1 MEKAGDKVDRFFLGH
16 GAYAEAFLKPRRFAK
31 RYSAIPGILLGAFW
45 LALCNVALA
54 PPAMA
59 KAAEAA
65 KPPVKIAIF
74 VNSTSSQCFDPGDVP
89 AIKRLAGL
97 RRDSINE
104 AGGIAGRR
112 LILEFLDDQAD
123 GKKAIAN
130 VRTALAD
137 KQTVAMIG
145 LSNSTRAQEVFDAA
159 GPEIKASAMPW
170 ISSLS
175 VNSIF
180 EDYPT
185 VFTMRGAQEYDSIP
199 VMAQFMRDMKFSRPA
214 LIRLK
219 DQILSAA
226 LSEGMKERMAPV
238 DFVADVQMPLID
250 DKLEPADITAMIEE
264 VKRANPDFLIA
275 SVGGSR
281 MGSVLKA
288 LDAAGIKLPILVSGR
303 LETIFAAGDV
313 TYLGDLYQLAWD
325 GLPDA
330 YNDRLRRRLFSSEPR
345 QWMFE
350 GRRNS
355 KAPGWASG
363 ECKKRSDDAEPNVL
377 SSANLRAVGVGLQ
390 YGDMIGLVAETL
402 KSADQPADHA
412 ALRARV
418 VTGINAMFEFGR
430 GVFPGEFENWSFRPS
445 SRAAARTPFILTR
458 PNGLGTEQL
467 APIQYVALK
476 NDTMRR
482 IQTLYLDIDLTR
494 AFRVDDK
501 EKSFVAEFYLSMHLN
516 KNESIDQI
524 EFANAFL
531 DPQTNNKQVTI
542 RPLHQG
548 GPSDAYPEKMKIYAV
563 SGKFMF
569 EPGFGNYPFD
579 TQRFSID
586 IRSKTGDAPV
596 IIQPTPALLRDQTV
610 DAEGWQV
617 KRQYV
622 GYDQDFLPIID
633 AKSHERS
640 IVPFYKGSFVW
651 VMKREAT
658 DYFLTVVVP
667 LAFIM
672 IIAYLAIFI
681 PRGHFEATVTI
692 QVTALLSAVALYLTT
707 YKVSSDEATLSDKM
721 FLFDYMLI
729 SVMIGISILRVN
741 RFLGRVP
748 YLDEALGVIHV
759 VFIPIL
765 VALMA
770 LYVIGSSASD
780 GQTASAFIPAVRDA
794 VWR

>member
-1 MEKAGDKVDRFFLGH
+1 MGGKVDRIFLGR
-16 GAYAEAFLKPRRFAK
+16 GTSARVSRLPRRFAN
-31 RYSAIPGILLGAFW
+31 RPVAVAAALLSVFW
-45 LALCNVALA
+45 LAHCTSAAVS
-54 PPAMA
+54 PAMA
-59 KAAEAA
+59 KEAEAA
-65 KPPVKIAIF
+65 KPPLKIA
-74 VNSTSSQCFDPGDVP
+74 VLVASRADLCFDPGDVP
-89 AIKRLAGL
+89 AIKRLAAL
-97 RRDSINE
+97 QRDRINA

-112 LILEFLDDQAD
+112 LIIEFLDDQAD
-123 GKKAIAN
+123 AKKTIAN
-130 VRTALAD
+130 IRMAMAD

-145 LSNSTRAQEVFDAA
+145 LGNATRAKEVFDTA
-159 GPEIKASAMPW
+159 GPEIKASGIPW
-170 ISSLS
+170 ISNLS
-175 VNSIF
+175 VNSLF

-199 VMAQFMRDMKFSRPA
+199 VMTQFMKDMKYGRPA
-214 LIRLK
+214 FIGLK
-219 DQILSAA
+219 DQVSSSA
-226 LSEGMKERMAPV
+226 LGEGLKERIAPLA
-238 DFVADVQMPLID
+238 FAAYIQMPLTD
-250 DKLEPADITAMIEE
+250 DKLDPADIAAMVEE
-264 VKRANPDFLIA
+264 VKRANPDFLIT
-275 SVGGSR
+275 SVGGNR
-281 MGSVLKA
+281 MGAVLNA
-288 LDAAGIKLPILVSGR
+288 LETAGIKPPIFVSGR
-303 LETIFAAGDV
+303 LETLFASGDV
-313 TYLGDLYQLAWD
+313 TYSGDLYQLAWD

-330 YNDRLRRRLFSSEPR
+330 YNDRLRRRLFSTQSEP
-345 QWMFE
+345 WMFE
-350 GRRNS
+350 GRRNA

-363 ECKKRSDDAEPNVL
+363 ECKKRSDDLEPDVL
-377 SSANLRAVGVGLQ
+377 SSANLRAIGVGLQ
-390 YGDMIGLVAETL
+390 FGDMVGLVAETL
-402 KSADQPADHA
+402 KAGDLPADHA

-418 VTGINAMFEFGR
+418 VDSMMTSFEFGR
-430 GVFPGEFENWSFRPS
+430 GIFPGDLENWSFRPS
-445 SRAAARTPFILTR
+445 SRAAARTPFIVTR
-458 PNGLGTEQL
+458 PKGLGTEQL
-467 APIQYVALK
+467 APVQYVALK

-494 AFRVDDK
+494 AFRIDDK

-548 GPSDAYPEKMKIYAV
+548 GASDAYPEQMKIYAV

-586 IRSKTGDAPV
+586 LRSKTGDAPV
-596 IIQPTPALLRDQTV
+596 IIQPSPASLRDQTV
-610 DAEGWQV
+610 EAEGWRV

-640 IVPFYKGSFVW
+640 IVPFYKSSFVW

-681 PRGHFEATVTI
+681 PRGHFEAIVTI
-692 QVTALLSAVALYLTT
+692 QVTALLSAVALYLTIS
-707 YKVSSDEATLSDKM
+707 KVASDEATVSDKI

-729 SVMIGISILRVN
+729 SLMIGISILRIN
-741 RFLGRVP
+741 RVMGRVP
-748 YLDEALGVIHV
+748 HLDAALGIFHV

-770 LYVIGSSASD
+770 LYVVGSSASD
-780 GQTASAFIPAVRDA
+780 GQTASDLMPALRNA
-794 VWR
+794 VLR

>member
-1 MEKAGDKVDRFFLGH
+1 
-16 GAYAEAFLKPRRFAK
+16 
-31 RYSAIPGILLGAFW
+31 
-45 LALCNVALA
+45 
-54 PPAMA
+54 MA
-59 KAAEAA
+59 KEAEAA
-65 KPPVKIAIF
+65 KPPVKIA
-74 VNSTSSQCFDPGDVP
+74 VLVSSRADLCFDPGDV
-89 AIKRLAGL
+89 AAVKRLAGL
-97 RRDSINE
+97 RRDRINT
-104 AGGIAGRR
+104 AGGIAGRH

-123 GKKAIAN
+123 AQKAVVNIRA
-130 VRTALAD
+130 AMAD

-145 LSNSTRAQEVFDAA
+145 LGNSARAQEVFDAA
-159 GPEIKASAMPW
+159 GPEIKASGIPW
-170 ISSLS
+170 VSNMS
-175 VNSIF
+175 VNSLF

-185 VFTMRGAQEYDSIP
+185 VFTMRGAQEDDSIP
-199 VMAQFMRDMKFSRPA
+199 VMTQFLRDMKSGRPA
-214 LIRLK
+214 FIGLK
-219 DQILSAA
+219 DQLYSTA
-226 LSEGMKERMAPV
+226 LSEGLKERMAPLA
-238 DFVADVQMPLID
+238 FVADIQMPLTD
-250 DKLEPADITAMIEE
+250 DKLAPADIAAMVEE
-264 VKRANPDFLIA
+264 VKRASPDFLIA
-275 SVGGSR
+275 SVGGNR
-281 MGSVLKA
+281 MGAVLKA
-288 LDAAGIKLPILVSGR
+288 LETAGIKLPIFVSGR
-303 LETIFAAGDV
+303 LETIFASGDV
-313 TYLGDLYQLAWD
+313 TYSGDLYQLAWD

-330 YNDRLRRRLFSSEPR
+330 YNDRLRRRLFSTQTE

-350 GRRNS
+350 GQRNA
-355 KAPGWASG
+355 KAPGWTSG
-363 ECKKRSDDAEPNVL
+363 ACKKRSGDVEPDVL
-377 SSANLRAVGVGLQ
+377 SSANLRAIGVGLQ
-390 YGDMIGLVAETL
+390 FSDMIGLVAETL
-402 KSADQPADHA
+402 KPAEPAAGNA

-418 VTGINAMFEFGR
+418 ADGIKTNFEFGR
-430 GVFPGEFENWSFRPS
+430 GVFPGELENWSFRPS
-445 SRAAARTPFILTR
+445 SRAAARTPFIITR

-467 APIQYVALK
+467 APVQYVALK

-548 GPSDAYPEKMKIYAV
+548 GASDAYPEKMKIYAV

-586 IRSKTGDAPV
+586 LRSKTGDAPV
-596 IIQPTPALLRDQTV
+596 IIQPSPAPLRDQTV
-610 DAEGWQV
+610 DAEGWRV
-617 KRQYV
+617 KNQYV

-672 IIAYLAIFI
+672 IIAYLAVFI
-681 PRGHFEATVTI
+681 PRGHFEAIVTI
-692 QVTALLSAVALYLTT
+692 QVTALLSAVALYLTIS
-707 YKVSSDEATLSDKM
+707 KVATDAATVSDKI

-729 SVMIGISILRVN
+729 SLMIGISILRVN
-741 RFLGRVP
+741 RVVGRVP
-748 YLDEALGVIHV
+748 HMDAALGIFHV

-765 VALMA
+765 VAIMT

-780 GQTASAFIPAVRDA
+780 GQTASAFFPAVRDA

>member
-1 MEKAGDKVDRFFLGH
+1 MAAALFGVAWMAQGITAAVVKA
-16 GAYAEAFLKPRRFAK
+16 AE
-31 RYSAIPGILLGAFW
+31 
-45 LALCNVALA
+45 
-54 PPAMA
+54 
-59 KAAEAA
+59 AAEAA
-65 KPPVKIAIF
+65 KPPVKIAIL
-74 VNSTSSQCFDPGDVP
+74 VNTSSTQCYDNGDVP
-89 AIKRLAGL
+89 AVKRLAAL
-97 RRDSINE
+97 RRDRINA

-123 GKKAIAN
+123 GKKSIAN
-130 VRTALAD
+130 VRTAMAD

-145 LSNSTRAQEVFDAA
+145 LANSTRAQEVFDAA
-159 GPEIKASAMPW
+159 GAEIKTSGIPW
-170 ISSLS
+170 ISSLT
-175 VNSIF
+175 VNSLF

-185 VFTMRGAQEYDSIP
+185 VFTMRGAKEFDSIP
-199 VMAQFMRDMKFSRPA
+199 VMTQFMRDMKFSRPA
-214 LIRLK
+214 FIGLK
-219 DQILSAA
+219 DQVFSSA
-226 LSEGMKERMAPV
+226 LNEGMKERMAPLA
-238 DFVADVQMPLID
+238 FVADVRMPLVD
-250 DKLEPADITAMIEE
+250 DKLQPADITTMVEE

-275 SVGGSR
+275 SLGGNR
-281 MGSVLKA
+281 MPAVLKA
-288 LDAAGIKLPILVSGR
+288 LETAGIKLPMFVSGR
-303 LETIFAAGDV
+303 LETIFASGEVA
-313 TYLGDLYQLAWD
+313 YSGDLYQLASD

-330 YNDRLRRRLFSSEPR
+330 YNDRIRQRVSSTETD

-350 GRRNS
+350 GRRNA
-355 KAPGWASG
+355 KAPGWESG
-363 ECKKRSDDAEPNVL
+363 ECKKRPDDVEPDVL
-377 SSANLRAVGVGLQ
+377 SSANLRAIGVGLQ
-390 YGDMIGLVAETL
+390 YGDMIGLIAETL

-418 VTGINAMFEFGR
+418 VEGIRTSFEFGR
-430 GVFPGEFENWSFRPS
+430 GIFPGEVENWSFRPV
-445 SRAAARTPFILTR
+445 SRAAARTPLIVTR
-458 PNGLGTEQL
+458 PKGLGTEQL
-467 APIQYVALK
+467 APVQYVALK
-476 NDTMRR
+476 NDAMRR

-494 AFRVDDK
+494 AFRIDDK
-501 EKSFVAEFYLSMHLN
+501 EKSFVAEFYLSMHAD
-516 KNESIDQI
+516 KNESLDQI

-569 EPGFGNYPFD
+569 QPSFGNYPFD

-586 IRSKTGDAPV
+586 LRSKTGDAPV
-596 IIQPTPALLRDQTV
+596 IIQASPAALRDQTV
-610 DAEGWQV
+610 DAEGWRV
-617 KRQYV
+617 KSQYV

-633 AKSHERS
+633 SKSHERS

-681 PRGHFEATVTI
+681 PRGHFEAIVTI
-692 QVTALLSAVALYLTT
+692 QVTALLSAVALYLTIS
-707 YKVSSDEATLSDKM
+707 KVASDEATVSDKI

-729 SVMIGISILRVN
+729 SLMIGISILRVN
-741 RFLGRVP
+741 RVLGRVP
-748 YLDEALGVIHV
+748 YLDQALGIVHV

-765 VALMA
+765 VALMT

-780 GQTASAFIPAVRDA
+780 GRTASDFFPAVWHA
-794 VWR
+794 VSR